1 MREHGDEYVVAATG
15 GLLDRLL
22 TVDLLGLLELLPVTG
37 LGLRLHGLGLLELRL
52 AVPLGGVAGLSL
64 VSGWLT
70 PGGLC
75 AALLGLRLRLAPG
88 RLLRLRLATGR
99 LAPGRLRA
107 ALLRLAVRL
116 SRGLAPV
123 RLLRLAGRR
132 LLPTGLGLLGLA
144 VALGLRGLRPRLV
157 PTGLST
163 GRRWAVRLRLFLRLS
178 PCGLCAAGL
187 LGRLRLT
194 AGVGSPA
201 GLCLGWLCRLGL
213 AVGLRL
219 RGLCSGLAPSGLGLL
234 RVAAGYSP
242 CGLCAAGLLGCL
254 GLAAGVGSPAG
265 LCLGWLC
272 WLGLAVGLGLRG
284 LCPGLAPSGLGLLRV
299 AAGYSPCG
307 LCAAGLLGCL
317 GLAAR
322 AVTPSRLRT
331 ARLRLRR
338 LGLAVGLRLRGV
350 AGLLRPLRLA
360 SGGLPPGGLSPALLL
375 TVGLRV
381 GLAPTG
387 LRAALL
393 CGLLRRLPLSLRVVR

>member
-37 LGLRLHGLGLLELRL
+37 LGLRLPGLGLLELRL

-99 LAPGRLRA
+99 LDPGRLRA

-157 PTGLST
+157 ATGLST
-163 GRRWAVRLRLFLRLS
+163 GLRWAVRLRLFLRL
-178 PCGLCAAGL
+178 
-187 LGRLRLT
+187 
-194 AGVGSPA
+194 
-201 GLCLGWLCRLGL
+201 
-213 AVGLRL
+213 
-219 RGLCSGLAPSGLGLL
+219 
-234 RVAAGYSP
+234 SP

-299 AAGYSPCG
+299 AAGYSPAG
-307 LCAAGLLGCL
+307 LCAAGLLGRL
-317 GLAAR
+317 RLTAR

-350 AGLLRPLRLA
+350 AGLLRPLRLT